1 MFFELFN
8 ISLTLK
14 LYKSINV
21 KLLDF
26 KFVKLKKKQ
35 NTCYLF
41 LEIQIK
47 RKKHVTKIQT
57 YKYIQNLN

>member
-26 KFVKLKKKQ
+26 KFVKLKKKTKYLLLIFRDS
-35 NTCYLF
+35 NKKKKTCY
-41 LEIQIK
+41 
-47 RKKHVTKIQT
+47 
-57 YKYIQNLN
+57 